1 MVLGDQPMT
10 ENYFASSILAGLLL
24 IVMLGGMRAFYGCWP
39 WEYSKTWYRTE
50 KEIARLDA
58 LIWPS
63 VRRPV
68 SANTEEAPTM
78 RNPISESADT
88 GEAPTMPNPI
98 ADALREKI
106 AEDYDFVAQLA
117 EDRLRQPPA
126 TQRGCEARKQ
136 ANWFVVG
143 KPREKYSGFS
153 V

>member
-1 MVLGDQPMT
+1 MVLGHQPMT
-10 ENYFASSILAGLLL
+10 EDYFASSILAGLLL
-24 IVMLGGMRAFYGCWP
+24 IIMLGGMRAFYGCWP

-106 AEDYDFVAQLA
+106 AESLRKKIA
-117 EDRLRQPPA
+117 ESGSGTPPGDDA
-126 TQRGCEARKQ
+126 MRAVSENEYPKRSTRFG
-136 ANWFVVG
+136 
-143 KPREKYSGFS
+143 
-153 V
+153 